1 MAEERI
7 VENVHKMFNKE
18 LIFVFPHMEDKE
30 TLIERL
36 GSAAVERALVLPSF
50 TKAVIDREK
59 DYPTGLSTE
68 YIDLAVPHT
77 DACHVIQQ
85 AIIVA
90 KLDDPV
96 TFVAMGSD
104 DKTVAAKYVFLLLLK
119 NDGEQVPLLQK
130 LMDMCSDKDA
140 TDALKKAD
148 TPEEI
153 FKVIYEYYCAG

>member
-1 MAEERI
+1 MVEERI

-104 DKTVAAKYVFLLLLK
+104 DETVAAKYVFLLLLK
-119 NDGEQVPLLQK
+119 NDGEQVNQYKLQAYGYVFRQGCNGRSEK
-130 LMDMCSDKDA
+130 SGH
-140 TDALKKAD
+140 
-148 TPEEI
+148 
-153 FKVIYEYYCAG
+153 AGGNIQSYL